1 MGYNKLLNTNGIFKK
16 LSVTDEEHFTVD
28 NITSTCVKILFWL
41 KWISLSVM
49 VLIVFYGYYLK
60 TNGFLTS
67 YWTYMLPPSILYVF
81 ISIIPIIL
89 SFSIDTDDNP
99 YYSNIV
105 GIMLIIF
112 YALLTIA
119 GLIKYI
125 LDNKN
130 KIKDKY
136 MSQQNINNDS
146 LEYNNINNTSDIQ
159 ELNVDDNVTIQEPQ
173 PTASTAPP
181 VS

>member
-28 NITSTCVKILFWL
+28 NITSTFVEILFWL

-49 VLIVFYGYYLK
+49 WLIVCYGYYLK
-60 TNGFLTS
+60 TKGSLTS
-67 YWTYMLPPSILYVF
+67 NWKYMLYALILYVI
-81 ISIIPIIL
+81 ISIILIIL

-112 YALLTIA
+112 YALLIIT

-130 KIKDKY
+130 KGYQK
-136 MSQQNINNDS
+136 
-146 LEYNNINNTSDIQ
+146 
-159 ELNVDDNVTIQEPQ
+159 LNGDDTVTFQTTPLSTPPSTTPPTTPLSTTPLSTPPLTPLQPQ
-173 PTASTAPP
+173 L